1 MNLAE
6 RYLERLKQAYYE
18 AGSKELWDHF
28 EHVVHGATEEDLAK
42 LVSRFPDVP
51 EALLQLLKRVDG
63 TYWRE
68 YDGEEFAFYLLGSD
82 LSEYPYYL
90 LSAEEM
96 CESDFQWLE
105 DYINREYEEVEIDER
120 ITDKAEEMDWLHF
133 SDCMNNGGTSKLF
146 LDFSPS
152 SKGTKGQVV
161 RFLHDP
167 DQIAVIAE
175 SFEEY
180 LNRLADH
187 DYDFVQEE
195 EDC

>member
-1 MNLAE
+1 MKIAE
-6 RYLERLKQAYYE
+6 RYLEGLKRAYYE
-18 AGSKELWDHF
+18 VGGKEEWDRF
-28 EHVVHGATEEDLAK
+28 ERVVHGATEGDLSE
-42 LVSRFPDVP
+42 LVARYPDAP
-51 EALLQLLKRVDG
+51 EALLELLKRVDG

-68 YDGEEFAFYLLGSD
+68 YAGEEVAFYLLGSD

-96 CESDFQWLE
+96 CESDLQWLE
-105 DYINREYEEVEIDER
+105 DYINREYEEVDIDER
-120 ITDKAEEMDWLHF
+120 ITDKAEDLHWLHF

-152 SKGTKGQVV
+152 AKGKKGQVV

-180 LNRLADH
+180 LTRLAEQG
-187 DYDFVQEE
+187 YDFIE
-195 EDC
+195 EDEDC

>member
-1 MNLAE
+1 M
-6 RYLERLKQAYYE
+6 
-18 AGSKELWDHF
+18 
-28 EHVVHGATEEDLAK
+28 
-42 LVSRFPDVP
+42 
-51 EALLQLLKRVDG
+51 DG

-68 YDGEEFAFYLLGSD
+68 YEGEELTFYLLGSD

-167 DQIAVIAE
+167 DQMAVIAE